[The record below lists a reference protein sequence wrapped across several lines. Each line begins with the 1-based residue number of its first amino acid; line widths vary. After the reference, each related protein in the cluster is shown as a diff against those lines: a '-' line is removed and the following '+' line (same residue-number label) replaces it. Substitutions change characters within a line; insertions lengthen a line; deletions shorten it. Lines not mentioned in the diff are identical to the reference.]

1 MNNHDYAHHQ
11 IGLPAYGRPE
21 YDANGL
27 LLNGFQALPL
37 RWWLPLFFALVVFAG
52 GIVVGIQ
59 LEKQTPSMP
68 ASVNVCRADEVD
80 RIDCVHVDPQSPV
93 PAPVVAR

>member
-1 MNNHDYAHHQ
+1 MNSHEYARHQ
-11 IGLPAYGRPE
+11 IGFSTYGRPE

-27 LLNGFQALPL
+27 LLNGLQAVPM
-37 RWWLPLFFALVVFAG
+37 RWWLPLFFALVVFGG

-59 LEKQTPSMP
+59 LEKQTPTMP

-80 RIDCVHVDPQSPV
+80 RIDCVHVVQ
-93 PAPVVAR
+93 PAPTAAAVVR